1 MDINFPKHQRVA
13 QSVALFVLPAF
24 CVLVVSMLYGL
35 NLWLSAFLSLLAIA
49 VISFFKI
56 YRYRR
61 HHSKFLDSFGK
72 SIKNSY
78 FYQSEYAIG
87 AVPFANKFL
96 SCSARIEGD
105 NLLFGRSRHFR
116 LVELEKIIDIE
127 ILTCLGHEVAKL
139 EIEDSKD
146 DHPLFIPWSPLLAEK
161 VKFSNGI

>member
-1 MDINFPKHQRVA
+1 MNINFPKHKRVA
-13 QSVALFVLPAF
+13 HSMALFVLPAF
-24 CVLVVSMLYGL
+24 CVLVGL
-35 NLWLSAFLSLLAIA
+35 VFMGVNLWLSVFLSFLA
-49 VISFFKI
+49 VGVTFFLRI

-61 HHSKFLDSFGK
+61 HHSKFLDCFGK

-87 AVPFANKFL
+87 AVPFENKFL
-96 SCSARIEGD
+96 SCSARIDGD

-116 LVELEKIIDIE
+116 SVELGKIIDIE
-127 ILTCLGHEVAKL
+127 ILQCLGHEVAKL

-146 DHPLFIPWSPLLAEK
+146 SRPLFIPWSPLLAEK